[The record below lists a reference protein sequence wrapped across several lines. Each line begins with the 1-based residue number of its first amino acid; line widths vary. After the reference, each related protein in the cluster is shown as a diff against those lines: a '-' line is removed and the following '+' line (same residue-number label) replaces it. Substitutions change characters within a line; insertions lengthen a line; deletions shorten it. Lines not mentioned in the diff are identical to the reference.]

1 MAAMQQA
8 RLAGGAAAPRL
19 MAVMTAA
26 FAAGQLAGPLTV
38 GPLAG
43 ATAAEGVPLAASL
56 VAAAV
61 LLLGAAMLLPRG
73 RTS

>member
-1 MAAMQQA
+1 MLAPAWSPTLAALLASALCVGGTFMELTMAAMQQA
-8 RLAGGAAAPRL
+8 R
-19 MAVMTAA
+19 
-26 FAAGQLAGPLTV
+26 
-38 GPLAG
+38 LAG